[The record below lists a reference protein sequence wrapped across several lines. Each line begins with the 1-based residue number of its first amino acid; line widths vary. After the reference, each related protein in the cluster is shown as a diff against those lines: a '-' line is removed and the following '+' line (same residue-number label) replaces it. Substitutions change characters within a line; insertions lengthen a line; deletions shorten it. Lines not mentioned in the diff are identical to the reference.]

1 MMKPTKSTMIG
12 FVALGIGAA
21 AYTAV
26 SIKHEEIKQQEA
38 RYQQIVLMAMQADGS
53 SPIQQIDATG
63 PGNLVPSGQLPADA
77 TPTPGYTA
85 EPGSDPKKIIYRQT
99 LPSVPVRSVFSIVI
113 ERTGEKVQQTG
124 DPIWKVALVD
134 SSGKELDALKALSG
148 RASKQTANRHQGGNK
163 SPLPGGV
170 YSIDTYGIERGPF
183 GDPELG
189 YGYWVPITPLFNT
202 GRSALG
208 FHQDPSWGKMNGES
222 GTSGCVGLENPE
234 ATAKLVDWIRT
245 YKVNKVIVAS

>member
-1 MMKPTKSTMIG
+1 MKPTKLTMVA
-12 FVALGIGAA
+12 FLALGAGAA
-21 AYTAV
+21 VYTAV
-26 SIKHEEIKQQEA
+26 SIRQEAINQQEA
-38 RYQQIVLMAMQADGS
+38 RYQQMVLMAMQTDS
-53 SPIQQIDATG
+53 YSPIQQTDATG
-63 PGNLVPSGQLPADA
+63 PGNMVPIDQLPADA
-77 TPTPGYTA
+77 MPTPGYPPEA
-85 EPGSDPKKIIYRQT
+85 GSAPKKIIFKPT
-99 LPSVPVRSVFSIVI
+99 SPKIPVRPVFSIVI

-124 DPIWKVALVD
+124 DPVWKVALVD

-163 SPLPGGV
+163 SPLPDGV
-170 YSIDTYGIERGPF
+170 YSIDNYGIERGPF
-183 GDPELG
+183 SDPELG

-222 GTSGCVGLENPE
+222 GTSGCVGLESPE